1 MFSVLQVPI
10 PAVVIG
16 GPPHSGKSV
25 LAYALSRALRGRD
38 VLHYL
43 LRAYPPDGEGDWYQ
57 QTADRALARS
67 LRRKGSRSEAW
78 LASLLRDLYH
88 RQVPFIVDV
97 GGRPT
102 AEQEA
107 IFDLCTHAIILAP
120 EEESRRQWRQ
130 RFLSRKLFLLA
141 DLHSRLV
148 GEERITRESPVLTGT
163 VVGLER
169 GTVPRGPVVQALA
182 VRLEQ
187 LFLPALA
194 LRRRHLEDAPVD
206 LAVDLMRL
214 AQWMEVNARMWHPS
228 ALPEVLRYLPQ
239 GEPLALY
246 GRGPNWLYAAVA
258 VHAHPAPFYLFDVR
272 HGWLGA
278 PRGVCGEGEDELRCH
293 RLVEDGAE
301 RWCFALEEA
310 YLAHPR
316 SYGLPPLSQER
327 GVIVDGKLPLWFV
340 AMTTR
345 YAAARAPWVA
355 VYQPQLGGDVVVFSA
370 EAGRVVG
377 EIIPRASAPC
387 SASDIAIGG

>member
-1 MFSVLQVPI
+1 MNEIVPI

-25 LAYALSRALRGRD
+25 LAYALSQALRERD

-57 QTADRALARS
+57 QTADRVLAQALRH
-67 LRRKGSRSEAW
+67 KGSSSEAW
-78 LASLLRDLYH
+78 LAPLLRDLHH

-107 IFDLCTHAIILAP
+107 LFDLCTHAIVLAP
-120 EEESRRQWRQ
+120 EEKAQRQWRQ

-141 DLHSRLV
+141 DLRSELA

-169 GTVPRGPVVQALA
+169 GTVPCGPVVQALT

-187 LFLPALA
+187 LFLPALT
-194 LRRRHLEDAPVD
+194 LRRRHLEGAPVD

-214 AQWMEVNARMWHPS
+214 AQRLGVNARAWHPS

-246 GRGPNWLYAAVA
+246 GRGPNWLYAAIA
-258 VHAHPAPFYLFDVR
+258 IHAHPAPFYLFDVR
-272 HGWLGA
+272 HGWLPA
-278 PRGVCGEGEDELRCH
+278 PSGVRGESEEELRWH
-293 RLVEDGAE
+293 RVVGDEAE

-316 SYGLPPLSQER
+316 SYGLPPLPQGR

-340 AMTTR
+340 AMAAR

-355 VYQPQLGGDVVVFSA
+355 VYQPQLGGDVVVFSTDA
-370 EAGRVVG
+370 RHVVG
-377 EIIPRASAPC
+377 EVISRASAPC
-387 SASDIAIGG
+387 PASGSRDR